1 MAHVPM
7 EIAPM
12 QRNAPARLLSP
23 RTSVLIAMVAIA
35 VGMRLIIWYVPGV
48 LPYNFT
54 PVEAVALFGGA
65 YFVDRRLAFIVPL
78 AAMVLAD
85 VLIALSL
92 SDAMMGYWYRSVPA
106 VYACIAVTVFGGFGL
121 RNRVNATRVAGYS
134 FASAV
139 LFFLVTNFSVWLFA
153 ENGGGAD
160 ACTLGLMP
168 CYIAA
173 IPFFKGTLLGTL
185 LWSAAL
191 FGGFELMRRRWPV
204 LQMAHA

>member
-1 MAHVPM
+1 M

-23 RTSVLIAMVAIA
+23 RTGVLIAMVAIA

-85 VLIALSL
+85 LLIALSL

-106 VYACIAVTVFGGFGL
+106 VYACITVTVFGGFGL
-121 RNRVNATRVAGYS
+121 RNRVNTTRVAGYS

-160 ACTLGLMP
+160 ACTQGLVP
-168 CYIAA
+168 CYVAA

-185 LWSAAL
+185 FWSAAL

-204 LQMAHA
+204 LQMARA